1 MMSYLLIVDDDLDDC
16 LLVEEA
22 WKETGLAVASQC
34 THNGHGLLQTLNS
47 QSHPSLI
54 LLDLNMPVMNG
65 KEALQALKANQD
77 TQSIPVVVLSTSQR
91 EEDIR
96 EVYELGASGFIHKPS
111 SYQAFLSIME
121 TLGDYWFK
129 TIMLPVKNS

>member
-1 MMSYLLIVDDDLDDC
+1 MSYLLIVDDDLDDC

-22 WKETGLAVASQC
+22 WKETGLPVASQC
-34 THNGHGLLQTLNS
+34 THNGQSLLQTLSS
-47 QSHPSLI
+47 QNHPALI

-65 KEALQALKANQD
+65 KEALQALKANQG
-77 TQSIPVVVLSTSQR
+77 TQGIPVVVLSTSQR

-111 SYQAFLSIME
+111 SYQAFLSLME
-121 TLGDYWFK
+121 SLGHYWFK
-129 TIMLPVKNS
+129 TITLPSENS